1 MGKKQKLGAIL
12 VATGLIFVLC
22 GLGIHLLQEQEEKLA
37 EQTAELLLKQ
47 LDNPTILSPKEPENA
62 VTQYVPTLPTV
73 TYMGFDMIGS
83 IYIPSVGLYLPV
95 LNEWDEE
102 SLKAAPCRYQG
113 SIAEGNMI
121 IMGHNYRKH
130 FRPLHDVKE
139 GAEVIFEN
147 VLNKQYKFRVA
158 EIKYLHR
165 TQGELLPSKYPLS
178 VFTCTPGGLERI
190 ILRCEMVE

>member
-12 VATGLIFVLC
+12 VAAGLMLVLC
-22 GLGIHLLQEQEEKLA
+22 SLGIHLLQEQEEKLA
-37 EQTAELLLKQ
+37 GQTAEILLKQ
-47 LDNPTILSPKEPENA
+47 LENPTILSPKEPENT
-62 VTQYVPTLPTV
+62 VTQHTSTLPTV
-73 TYMGFDMIGS
+73 AYMGFDMIGS
-83 IYIPSVGLYLPV
+83 IHIPSVGLHLPV
-95 LNEWDEE
+95 LNEWNDE

-147 VLNKQYKFRVA
+147 VLSKQYKYRVA
-158 EIKYLHR
+158 EIEYLHR
-165 TQGELLPSKYPLS
+165 TQGEALPSEYPLS

-190 ILRCEMVE
+190 VLRCERAE

>member
-12 VATGLIFVLC
+12 VAAGLMLVLC

-37 EQTAELLLKQ
+37 EQTTELLLKQ
-47 LDNPTILSPKEPENA
+47 LENSTILPPKEPENIA
-62 VTQYVPTLPTV
+62 TQHTSVLPTV
-73 TYMGFDMIGS
+73 TYMGFEMIGS
-83 IYIPSVGLYLPV
+83 IRIPSVGLHLPV
-95 LNEWDEE
+95 LNEWTDG

-130 FRPLHDVKE
+130 FRPLHEVKE

-147 VLNKQYKFRVA
+147 VLSKQYKFRVV
-158 EIKYLHR
+158 EIEYLHR
-165 TQGELLPSKYPLS
+165 TQGEALPSKYPLS

-190 ILRCEMVE
+190 ILRCETAE